1 MEVESITNAYD
12 LISHAYVMKPLKNH
26 ERTGVE
32 DLLICRICRISRE
45 IVSEL
50 SCRTLAG
57 VGELLGSVL
66 PVLYAINRHNKPMKC
81 MLFYRC
87 LEGLNSLLK
96 FA

>member
-12 LISHAYVMKPLKNH
+12 LISHAYVMKPLKKH

-32 DLLICRICRISRE
+32 ELLICGICSISRE

-57 VGELLGSVL
+57 VGELPGSVL
-66 PVLYAINRHNKPMKC
+66 AVLYAINLHNKPMKC
-81 MLFYRC
+81 TLFYR
-87 LEGLNSLLK
+87 
-96 FA
+96 